1 METGLQRIFLTCS
14 AGLLISFANPVSA
27 DSENDRSVLD
37 KIITPDLERREI
49 TEADLDTEDFEIGA
63 YYGVMNVEDFGTN
76 DVTGFRLAYHVTEDL
91 FVEATYGSTT
101 TQETSFERLSGATQI
116 LTDDQRDLTY
126 YNLSAGYNLF
136 PGEIFIGNK
145 WSFNSALYI
154 TAGVGNTDFADEEH
168 FTYTLGAGLRL
179 LTTDWLALHFDV
191 RGHMFDH
198 DLLGEE
204 QTIINLET
212 HAGITFFF

>member
-1 METGLQRIFLTCS
+1 METRLQRILLSVS
-14 AGLLISFANPVSA
+14 AGLLISQINPA
-27 DSENDRSVLD
+27 CAGTDEDRSVLD

-49 TEADLDTEDFEIGA
+49 TEAELDTEDFEIGA
-63 YYGVMNVEDFGTN
+63 YYGVMNVEDFGSN
-76 DVTGFRLAYHVTEDL
+76 DVSGFRLAYHVTEDL

-101 TQETSFERLSGATQI
+101 TQETSFERLSGSTQI

-136 PGEIFIGNK
+136 PGEIFIGEN
-145 WSFNSALYI
+145 WSFNSALYL

-191 RGHMFDH
+191 RGHVFDH
-198 DLLGEE
+198 DLLGED
-204 QTIINLET
+204 QTVVNLEAHT
-212 HAGITFFF
+212 GITIFF